1 MSRNVNRGQS
11 KWITVALAIGAV
23 SISYSA
29 PAFSAE
35 NADSANLASPTNPV
49 SPTPLDMTP
58 KAVPGVEFT
67 KIQDLDPKSRGV
79 NRPIKQKWAVV
90 IGMSKFK
97 ETRLAPTQAMD
108 MSQSA
113 KEFDN
118 YLVDPH
124 GGRFDRNHVKLLT
137 DSNASKQAITTLI
150 GPSFLGSAD
159 KDDLVVVYLATS
171 AFPTTDGNTYLC
183 TYDCALDNIYGT
195 CISMQSIMS
204 TLKENIHSDRI
215 LLVLQAGYSG
225 AAELGSGSKALQS
238 TSSTAATEAPP
249 VAKPAFNFDLQ
260 KAVLGNGFIIL
271 SSSQPNEM
279 TWSTAF
285 SHNLTKALR
294 QEDGMISLNKAFDIA
309 RKATEV
315 ETAAAGPG
323 RKQIPVMKSSWT
335 GSDLVVGALP
345 AERVADLP
353 ASVSSFLSAQGSY
366 LKANQAVADGKI
378 DEALEQYKLAI
389 LADPSYADA
398 VGDWGAALTM
408 KNDWQGAA
416 DMYKKAIA
424 MRPLDELFHLNY
436 ARVLDKLGDKDA
448 SWQELNTAYRLNPKD
463 TSVLLALANKSL
475 TMNQSSDAARFLEQA
490 VDLYPTRS
498 DLRERLSFA
507 LMKGGDVDQ
516 ALAQA
521 KEAVHL
527 DAKSAS
533 AQTTLGTIL
542 MVQNYVEPAVTA
554 YKQAAALSPQDPN
567 ICWLLSKALEKN
579 GDRDAA
585 VAQLQRFLSLC
596 SPADARGTQAREHL
610 AELKARH

>member
-11 KWITVALAIGAV
+11 KWITLALAIGAV
-23 SISYSA
+23 SLSGSA
-29 PAFSAE
+29 PAVS
-35 NADSANLASPTNPV
+35 ADSTNPA
-49 SPTPLDMTP
+49 SALEMTP

-67 KIQDLDPKSRGV
+67 KIQDLDPKSRGF

-97 ETRLAPTQAMD
+97 EARLAPTQAMD
-108 MSQSA
+108 MAQSA

-238 TSSTAATEAPP
+238 TSSAASAEAPP
-249 VAKPAFNFDLQ
+249 TAKPAFNFDLQ

-285 SHNLTKALR
+285 SRNLTKALR

-378 DEALEQYKLAI
+378 DEALEQYKLSI

-475 TMNQSSDAARFLEQA
+475 TMNQSSDASRFLEQA

-507 LMKGGDVDQ
+507 LMKSGDVDQ

-542 MVQNYVEPAVTA
+542 MVQNYVEPALTA

-585 VAQLQRFLSLC
+585 IAQLQRFLSLC

-610 AELKARH
+610 AELKARQ